1 MNFNC
6 IYSATLRVR
15 FASTLATGGRSA
27 GACSVL
33 GECPVEIERFLLD
46 CTKSLTEELSHGKR
60 LRMLAIDFHGLKY
73 ILVQNTRIH
82 CHSNIGEESGEP
94 WAILKYD

>member
-27 GACSVL
+27 GAGSVL
-33 GECPVEIERFLLD
+33 GGCRVKVERFLLD
-46 CTKSLTEELSHGKR
+46 CTETLTEEWGYGKR
-60 LRMLAIDFHGLKY
+60 LRMLAIGFHGLMY

-82 CHSNIGEESGEP
+82 WHSNMSEESGEP
-94 WAILKYD
+94 WRS